1 MALELICR
9 LNYALGLS
17 CWFCF
22 VQSRFVLVS
31 VGLECLF
38 SLTYQHL
45 KALALIFTVDLA
57 EWVKAL
63 TSSPK
68 TSVINRAIDQSV
80 IEVKES
86 VLS

>member
-9 LNYALGLS
+9 LTYALGLS

-45 KALALIFTVDLA
+45 KALASAVILA
-57 EWVKAL
+57 VWVKEL
-63 TSSPK
+63 TLAAK
-68 TSVINRAIDQSV
+68 TSVINQAFDQSV
-80 IEVKES
+80 IEGKES
-86 VLS
+86 VLSWS